1 MAPTGFICLLV
12 AGLVWGE
19 TSPVDLG
26 APRLR
31 ANADLVPFN
40 PPGPPLSEAVARAGG
55 RGLDFIRFDGL
66 PAAMANGSVVQPYQR
81 LACQADLIVV
91 GHSNAS
97 ASHLSSFGTAVY
109 SDYDFVVER
118 LLKGSSGAG
127 SDIVVTRL
135 GGALDKVSFTSQDY
149 PLLQAGTS
157 YLMFLSYVPASG
169 SYRAVDAFSSFML
182 VGGEWRDLRKAYTAW
197 NVTEASVRDWVA
209 LCAWNR

>member
-1 MAPTGFICLLV
+1 VSTGWRNRARTEGFDMAPTGFICLLV

-135 GGALDKVSFTSQDY
+135 GGALDKVSFSSQD
-149 PLLQAGTS
+149 
-157 YLMFLSYVPASG
+157 
-169 SYRAVDAFSSFML
+169 YRAVDALSSFML